1 MQELVAA
8 IDIGGTNTAI
18 GLVDREGK
26 IFAKSAISTTAFPD
40 PKELVDAAAKKISG
54 LLASAATEYGWASAD
69 IPLSGIGIGAPN
81 GNYFNGTIEFAPNL
95 KWKGVV
101 PLARLFTERMNIKAV
116 LTNDA
121 NAAALGE
128 MYFGGAKWMKDFIFV
143 TLGTGLGSGIVV
155 DGRLVYG
162 HDGFAGEMGHIIVMQ
177 HGRLCGC
184 GRRGCLEQYCS
195 ASGIVKT
202 YFEILKNSGVDYA
215 KAINSENVDART
227 LYEMALRGDENAFYA
242 FNYTGE
248 MLGFALSNSVA
259 YTSPQAIFLF
269 GGLAQ
274 AGELLFN
281 PAIISFEKNLLNI
294 YRNKIKILPS
304 SLPENDAAILGAASL
319 IWNELQ
325 NQQTVDS
332 KQ

>member
-1 MQELVAA
+1 MTQAVAA
-8 IDIGGTNTAI
+8 IDIGGTNTVI
-18 GLVDREGK
+18 GIVDREGK
-26 IFAKSAISTTAFPD
+26 ILAKDKVRTTDYPD
-40 PKELVDAAAKKISG
+40 PKGLVTTVAEKIKRLLNSERPTPGFELKG
-54 LLASAATEYGWASAD
+54 T
-69 IPLSGIGIGAPN
+69 GIGAPN

-101 PLARLFTERMNIKAV
+101 PLAAYFSEALGVPAV

-121 NAAALGE
+121 NAAAFGE
-128 MYFGGAKWMKDFIFV
+128 MYFGGAKWMKDFIFI

-155 DGRLVYG
+155 DKKMVYG

-177 HGRLCGC
+177 HGRQCGC
-184 GRRGCLEQYCS
+184 GRKGCLEQYCS

-202 YFEILKNSGVDYA
+202 YLEILRASDPDALRGIDYS
-215 KAINSENVDART
+215 KVNART
-227 LYEMALRGDENAFYA
+227 IFEKAMAGDENAFYA

-248 MLGFALSNSVA
+248 VLGLALANSVA
-259 YTSPQAIFLF
+259 YTSPEAIFLF

-281 PAIISFEKNLLNI
+281 PTILSFEKNLLNI

-304 SLPENDAAILGAASL
+304 SLPENDAPILGAASL
-319 IWNELQ
+319 IWNEL
-325 NQQTVDS
+325 S
-332 KQ
+332 APL